1 MPLNCPIVLA
11 GQTPA
16 QTMEGE
22 SDNIRGYG
30 DRGRDDQTHTH
41 IQSSQETGQHLHA
54 TDHFRASLGCP
65 TVTGS
70 ADSP

>member
-22 SDNIRGYG
+22 SDIIRGYG

-41 IQSSQETGQHLHA
+41 IQSSRK
-54 TDHFRASLGCP
+54 RASISMPQIIFELPLGVP
-65 TVTGS
+65 Q
-70 ADSP
+70 